1 MRPLERPQLDVMKD
15 WVSELS
21 RVAVGKGI
29 VVLVESEY
37 CDAADASGVVCA
49 NAWAA
54 TKRRKVN
61 AKVCM
66 AWRERWRW

>member
-37 CDAADASGVVCA
+37 CDAADAGGVV
-49 NAWAA
+49 
-54 TKRRKVN
+54 
-61 AKVCM
+61 
-66 AWRERWRW
+66 

>member
-15 WVSELS
+15 WLSELS

-37 CDAADASGVVCA
+37 NDATDAGWVVCA
-49 NAWAA
+49 HACAA
-54 TKRRKVN
+54 KRRKVN

-66 AWRERWRW
+66 AS